1 MMCMNQLQEVIS
13 CRWVIT
19 EKIKEDG
26 TSIVK
31 SRLVAR
37 GFEDSS
43 PGRTDS
49 PTNSKQSL
57 RLLFSIASSMN
68 WDVKSMDIKAVFLQ
82 GDELERDVYVCLQ
95 LMFVSKEK
103 YGSLNAVFMVS
114 VTHQG
119 VGTSV

>member
-1 MMCMNQLQEVIS
+1 MQQTVTQ
-13 CRWVIT
+13 V
-19 EKIKEDG
+19 
-26 TSIVK
+26 V
-31 SRLVAR
+31 
-37 GFEDSS
+37 
-43 PGRTDS
+43 
-49 PTNSKQSL
+49 NST
-57 RLLFSIASSMN
+57 ASSMN
-68 WDVKSMDIKAVFLQ
+68 WDVKSMDIKAAFLQ